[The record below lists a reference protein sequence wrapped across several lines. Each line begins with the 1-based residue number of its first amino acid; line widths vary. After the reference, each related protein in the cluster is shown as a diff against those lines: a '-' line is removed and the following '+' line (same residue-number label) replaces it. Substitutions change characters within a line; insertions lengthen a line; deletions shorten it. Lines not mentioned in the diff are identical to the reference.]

1 MNFCVKG
8 ISLVPWQQQYVKAI
22 SGNTFSPR
30 LFPAT
35 PRIETLQG
43 LNANKIKTTL
53 NFIFYCPNC
62 ALKLSFG
69 KYADAYDFALEKKR
83 VLNISNN
90 ILPVI
95 CSEISLKIYDTYFCS
110 NAIWAHKKAKI
121 LNFEILCNKNF
132 YKIKHIANLK

>member
-62 ALKLSFG
+62 ALKLSFC

-90 ILPVI
+90 ILPVM
-95 CSEISLKIYDTYFCS
+95 CSEIPLKIYDKYFCL
-110 NAIWAHKKAKI
+110 NAT
-121 LNFEILCNKNF
+121 
-132 YKIKHIANLK
+132 

>member
-1 MNFCVKG
+1 MWVICMCDNQESPYIHMSFCVKG

-62 ALKLSFG
+62 ALKLSFC

-90 ILPVI
+90 ILPVM
-95 CSEISLKIYDTYFCS
+95 CSEIPLKIYDKYFC
-110 NAIWAHKKAKI
+110 
-121 LNFEILCNKNF
+121 LNVI
-132 YKIKHIANLK
+132 